1 MQRALF
7 VGLGTLLVT
16 LGCGDDD
23 LPVMFPDASI
33 DAAPFDAA
41 PFDAA
46 TDDGGPSFEDAGAD
60 ADGMDAG
67 RTGPPAPVSGRVTF
81 ERRVLSRR
89 GLEAPV
95 AETLAGVDV
104 ILIEGATQLGLTST
118 ATDGSYAFDVEPS
131 GEARVRVL
139 ASGNGVAVTDFRDN
153 TYAFEVQVVDGRA
166 DVVVDIDEMSGA
178 LAIYETMNEGLAFAR
193 DAFDR
198 AEAFPELQVYW
209 ERGRTTPGGTSY
221 AAGDQ
226 LWILGGPSD
235 TDEFDTPVL
244 LHELGHYL
252 QWVYD
257 FYDVVPGNF
266 HNGAD
271 TDARLAWGEGWASFF
286 SSAARGTGFYG
297 DSIGEDLAY
306 DLDVEAL
313 PLAGEYVCS
322 PAAGIQQTL
331 SEWVITASLYE
342 LYLTGDPAEQRQR
355 SFAPIRDRLSRDASD
370 RGLPGVDFVDF
381 IDAYLCNAGGAQ
393 DALVEDVIVNNRRF
407 PHDLTP
413 SCKPGDR
420 PGLQRF
426 LRMPPAVSLPG
437 VIARDPSGRS
447 FRVIQVD

>member
-1 MQRALF
+1 MQRAFF
-7 VGLGTLLVT
+7 VGLGTLLAT

-23 LPVMFPDASI
+23 LPIEFPDASI
-33 DAAPFDAA
+33 DAAPFDAGTE
-41 PFDAA
+41 DARA
-46 TDDGGPSFEDAGAD
+46 GDAGAD
-60 ADGMDAG
+60 ADLSDAGTPDAG
-67 RTGPPAPVSGRVTF
+67 RDSGPPAPVSGRVTF
-81 ERRVLSRR
+81 DRRVLSRR

-118 ATDGSYAFDVEPS
+118 AADGSYAFDVEPS
-131 GEARVRVL
+131 GDARVRVL
-139 ASGNGVAVTDFRDN
+139 ASGNGVTVTDFRES
-153 TYAFEVQVVDGRA
+153 TYAFEAQVVDGRA
-166 DVVVDIDEMSGA
+166 DVSVDVEEMSGA
-178 LAIYETMNEGLAFAR
+178 LAIHETMTEGLAFAR
-193 DAFDR
+193 DAFER

-221 AAGDQ
+221 AAGDA

-297 DSIGEDLAY
+297 DSIGEGLAY

-342 LYLTGDPAEQRQR
+342 LYLTGDAAEQRQR

-393 DALVEDVIVNNRRF
+393 DALVEEVIVNGRRF

-426 LRMPPAVSLPG
+426 LRMPPPVSLPG
-437 VIARDPSGRS
+437 VVVHDLSGRA